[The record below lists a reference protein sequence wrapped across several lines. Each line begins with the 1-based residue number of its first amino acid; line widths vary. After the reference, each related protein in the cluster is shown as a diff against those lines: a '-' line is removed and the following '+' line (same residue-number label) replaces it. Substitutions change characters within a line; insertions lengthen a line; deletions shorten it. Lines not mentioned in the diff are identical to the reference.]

1 MIKRYM
7 KLLIGLVA
15 VAVIAIGAYIGVVV
29 YKNNQT
35 KKAYEEE
42 QKKIYSVLILLIL
55 QIWT

>member
-35 KKAYEEE
+35 KK
-42 QKKIYSVLILLIL
+42 KISSWEKHH
-55 QIWT
+55 QEGQED